1 VREGVLVV
9 GSTVPALP
17 PCPAWM
23 LEKSQVIELAA
34 GEGTRARLPTT
45 SPSTGTSRRG
55 AGRVV
60 GFVVAA
66 VAAAAAAAAGES
78 ISGGTTEEITRG
90 HSRAEIRACPLLLLQ
105 LLLL

>member
-1 VREGVLVV
+1 MV

-66 VAAAAAAAAGES
+66 VAAAAAAAAAGDS